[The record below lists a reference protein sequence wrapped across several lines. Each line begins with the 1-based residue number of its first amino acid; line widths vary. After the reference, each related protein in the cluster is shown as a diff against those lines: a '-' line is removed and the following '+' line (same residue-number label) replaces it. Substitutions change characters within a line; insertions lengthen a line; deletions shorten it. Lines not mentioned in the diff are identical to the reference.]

1 MNNYDF
7 NYNNHNPND
16 AEFIN
21 GKNYLKLNDLRW
33 MNIFLIGFN
42 LYQVICFLGFSF
54 ISILISIFI
63 FYISYRLANVL
74 NFVQMKNEIELS
86 NLKQELAPI
95 KLMLTLCIGLSIAD
109 MIHSY
114 FSMNKYIN
122 YLLFSEKLLE
132 INFVWFIIYIT
143 LFKILFLIILR
154 YAISKITYSSN
165 YE

>member
-33 MNIFLIGFN
+33 MNIFL
-42 LYQVICFLGFSF
+42 
-54 ISILISIFI
+54 SILISIFI